1 MIKSYLASY
10 IKLHCSIHLMEKLY
24 CNFPPKFLLL
34 KVWSWVD
41 EARQWRYMI
50 DCYFFVRTSFSSSKK
65 RKILCHVTNVMQP
78 VFVFLRNELYHY
90 SPFSVVVPI
99 YVYVF
104 LKKNHR
110 NMRPWLQK
118 HLSLSLW
125 SHFFPT
131 EASTA
136 SAFPRSG
143 CTKQFFSFSHLIPLL
158 NAFKKD
164 LEVETLRITYKK
176 ICRLEASS

>member
-1 MIKSYLASY
+1 
-10 IKLHCSIHLMEKLY
+10 MENLY

-41 EARQWRYMI
+41 SARQWRYMI
-50 DCYFFVRTSFSSSKK
+50 DCYLCVQTSFSSLKNE
-65 RKILCHVTNVMQP
+65 RFYAVTNVMQP
-78 VFVFLRNELYHY
+78 VFVFLWNELYHY
-90 SPFSVVVPI
+90 SPFTVVVLI

-104 LKKNHR
+104 LKKNQW
-110 NMRPWLQK
+110 NIRPWLQK

-158 NAFKKD
+158 NAFNKD

>member
-1 MIKSYLASY
+1 MRSCIVISPKISPFKSLILGRFS
-10 IKLHCSIHLMEKLY
+10 KTVEIHDR
-24 CNFPPKFLLL
+24 LLL
-34 KVWSWVD
+34 LC
-41 EARQWRYMI
+41 ANQ
-50 DCYFFVRTSFSSSKK
+50 FSSSKK

-90 SPFSVVVPI
+90 STFSVVVLI

-104 LKKNHR
+104 VKKNHR

-158 NAFKKD
+158 NAFNKD

>member
-1 MIKSYLASY
+1 
-10 IKLHCSIHLMEKLY
+10 MENLY
-24 CNFPPKFLLL
+24 FNFLPKFLLL

-41 EARQWRYMI
+41 SARQWRYMI
-50 DCYFFVRTSFSSSKK
+50 DCYFCVQTSFSSLKNE
-65 RKILCHVTNVMQP
+65 RFYAVTNVMQP
-78 VFVFLRNELYHY
+78 VFVFLWNELYHY
-90 SPFSVVVPI
+90 SPFTVVVLI

-110 NMRPWLQK
+110 NIRPWLQK

-158 NAFKKD
+158 NAFNKD

>member
-1 MIKSYLASY
+1 
-10 IKLHCSIHLMEKLY
+10 MENLY
-24 CNFPPKFLLL
+24 FNFLPKFLLL

-41 EARQWRYMI
+41 SARQWRYMI
-50 DCYFFVRTSFSSSKK
+50 DCYFCVQTSFSSLKNE
-65 RKILCHVTNVMQP
+65 RFYAVTNVMQP
-78 VFVFLRNELYHY
+78 VFVFLWNELYHY
-90 SPFSVVVPI
+90 SPFTVVVLI

-110 NMRPWLQK
+110 NIRPWLQK

-131 EASTA
+131 EAFTA

-158 NAFKKD
+158 NAFNKD